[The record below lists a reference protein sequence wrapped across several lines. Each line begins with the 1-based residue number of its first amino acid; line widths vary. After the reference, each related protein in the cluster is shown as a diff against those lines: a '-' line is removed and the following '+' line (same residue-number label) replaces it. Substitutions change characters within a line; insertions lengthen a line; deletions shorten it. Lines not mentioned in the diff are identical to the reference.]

1 MERFSKVSLM
11 NAFMNNRNP
20 GFTLLEVMVAM
31 SIIAIALTALLA
43 SQSQSISI
51 AGEAKF
57 STTAALL
64 AQSKM
69 AEIETKTEDELIY
82 DSGDFGND
90 FPDYS
95 WEMDVRDVIF
105 TDEEE
110 FTDYLK
116 QVDLTVY
123 WGEGRQY
130 QYSLRLYHFVS

>member
-82 DSGDFGND
+82 DSGDFGDD

-95 WEMDVRDVIF
+95 WEMEVQDVIF

>member
-95 WEMDVRDVIF
+95 WEMEVQDVIF
-105 TDEEE
+105 ADEEE

-116 QVDLTVY
+116 QIDLTIY
-123 WGEGRQY
+123 WGEGKQY
-130 QYSLRLYHFVS
+130 QYSLRLYHFLS

>member
-1 MERFSKVSLM
+1 M
-11 NAFMNNRNP
+11 NAFMNSRNP

-31 SIIAIALTALLA
+31 SIIAIALIALLA

-51 AGEAKF
+51 ASEAKF

-69 AEIETKTEDELIY
+69 AEIETRTEDELIY
-82 DSGDFGND
+82 DSGDFGDD

-95 WEMDVRDVIF
+95 WEMEVQDVVF

-116 QVDLTVY
+116 QVDLTIY
-123 WGEGRQY
+123 WGEGKQY

>member
-1 MERFSKVSLM
+1 M
-11 NAFMNNRNP
+11 NAFMNSRNP

-31 SIIAIALTALLA
+31 SIIAIALTALLV

-69 AEIETKTEDELIY
+69 AEIETKTEDELTY
-82 DSGDFGND
+82 DSGDFGDD

-95 WEMDVRDVIF
+95 WEMEVQDVIF
-105 TDEEE
+105 TVEEE

-116 QVDLTVY
+116 QVDLTIY

>member
-1 MERFSKVSLM
+1 M
-11 NAFMNNRNP
+11 NAFMNSRNP

-31 SIIAIALTALLA
+31 SIIAIALTALLV

-69 AEIETKTEDELIY
+69 AEIETKTEDELTY
-82 DSGDFGND
+82 DSGDFGDD

-95 WEMDVRDVIF
+95 WEMEVQDVIF

-116 QVDLTVY
+116 QVDLTIY

>member
-1 MERFSKVSLM
+1 MERFSEGSLM
-11 NAFMNNRNP
+11 NAFMNSRNP

-57 STTAALL
+57 STTAAFL

-69 AEIETKTEDELIY
+69 AEIETKTGDELIY
-82 DSGDFGND
+82 DSGDFGDD

-95 WEMDVRDVIF
+95 WEMEVQDVVF
-105 TDEEE
+105 SDEGA

-116 QVDLTVY
+116 QVDLTIY
-123 WGEGRQY
+123 WGEGKQY

>member
-1 MERFSKVSLM
+1 M

-69 AEIETKTEDELIY
+69 AEIETKTKDELMY
-82 DSGDFGND
+82 DSGDFGDD

-95 WEMDVRDVIF
+95 WEMEVQDVVF
-105 TDEEE
+105 ADEEE

-116 QVDLTVY
+116 QVDLTIY
-123 WGEGRQY
+123 WGEGKQY

>member
-1 MERFSKVSLM
+1 MERFSKASLM
-11 NAFMNNRNP
+11 NAFMNIRNP

-57 STTAALL
+57 STTAAFL

-69 AEIETKTEDELIY
+69 AEIGTKTGDELIY
-82 DSGDFGND
+82 DSGDFGDD

-95 WEMDVRDVIF
+95 WEMEVQDVVF
-105 TDEEE
+105 TEEE
-110 FTDYLK
+110 AFTDYVK
-116 QVDLTVY
+116 QVDLTIY
-123 WGEGRQY
+123 WGEGKQY

>member
-1 MERFSKVSLM
+1 M

>member
-1 MERFSKVSLM
+1 M
-11 NAFMNNRNP
+11 NAFMNSRNP
-20 GFTLLEVMVAM
+20 GFTLLEVMAAM
-31 SIIAIALTALLA
+31 SIIAIALIALLA

-51 AGEAKF
+51 ASEAKF

-69 AEIETKTEDELIY
+69 AEIETRTEDELIY
-82 DSGDFGND
+82 DSGDFGDD

-95 WEMDVRDVIF
+95 WEMEVQDVVF

-116 QVDLTVY
+116 QVDLTIY
-123 WGEGRQY
+123 WGEGKQY